1 MPITLRI
8 SKLHVHTFLICS
20 LVSGYGITHKVSNL
34 LIQFHGNFAPS
45 KLCHQR
51 ADKRK
56 RRSFFTSETLDV
68 VISSFGKR
76 ARPGILRYPQHEDRQ
91 MLFADREQ
99 DNFFGF
105 FSGGS
110 LWQNKLYQAG
120 PVSTSLLMKGF
131 QA

>member
-1 MPITLRI
+1 MPLMLRI

-45 KLCHQR
+45 KPCHQR

-56 RRSFFTSETLDV
+56 RRSYFTSETLDV
-68 VISSFGKR
+68 VISLFGKR
-76 ARPGILRYPQHEDRQ
+76 ARPGVLRYAQHEDRQ

-99 DNFFGF
+99 DNF
-105 FSGGS
+105 
-110 LWQNKLYQAG
+110 LWVLLRWQFVAKTNYTKLDQFLHHY
-120 PVSTSLLMKGF
+120 S
-131 QA
+131 

>member
-1 MPITLRI
+1 MGI
-8 SKLHVHTFLICS
+8 SLHL
-20 LVSGYGITHKVSNL
+20 
-34 LIQFHGNFAPS
+34 NFVISEQIRERDA
-45 KLCHQR
+45 H
-51 ADKRK
+51 
-56 RRSFFTSETLDV
+56 FFTSETLDV